1 MYRKENLHMNKR
13 ISRPEKSIKSQ
24 VYDAILNDII
34 NNEFPLD
41 KYLTEKAL
49 MEKYQVSRSP
59 VREALVQLQSERLIS
74 STPRHGYLICRPDWK
89 ELRDIAAFRA
99 MLECGFLSQY
109 HHLITPEHIQSLRKL
124 CYDHEQTSDQ
134 NFITLWKANT
144 AFHAELFS
152 FYGNQFALTALL
164 DAIDR
169 QVIYYIEVR
178 DHFAL
183 STDLHL
189 AILDYLEKKE
199 IKTALAVLQADIERL
214 PTSSTAS

>member
-1 MYRKENLHMNKR
+1 MNKR

-59 VREALVQLQSERLIS
+59 VREALVQLQSERLIA

-109 HHLITPEHIQSLRKL
+109 HHLITPEHI
-124 CYDHEQTSDQ
+124 Q

>member
-1 MYRKENLHMNKR
+1 MT
-13 ISRPEKSIKSQ
+13 IKSR
-24 VYDAILNDII
+24 VYNAILTDIV

-49 MEKYQVSRSP
+49 TEKYQVSRSP
-59 VREALVQLQSERLIS
+59 VREALVQLQSERIITS
-74 STPRHGYLICRPDWK
+74 VPRHGYLICKPDWD
-89 ELRDIAAFRA
+89 ELRDITAFRS
-99 MLECGFLSQY
+99 MLECNYLAQF
-109 HHLITPEHIQSLRKL
+109 HHLITPERIQSLRQL
-124 CYDHEQTSDQ
+124 CYDHEQANEE
-134 NFITLWKANT
+134 NFVERWKANT

-152 FYGNQFALTALL
+152 YYGNQFALTALL

-178 DHFAL
+178 DHFVL

-189 AILDYLEKKE
+189 AILDYLEKNE

-214 PTSSTAS
+214 PTSGKAP

>member
-1 MYRKENLHMNKR
+1 MNDR
-13 ISRPEKSIKSQ
+13 IDRPEKSIKSQ
-24 VYDAILNDII
+24 VYDAILSDII
-34 NNEFPLD
+34 NNEFPSD
-41 KYLTEKAL
+41 IYLTEKAL

-59 VREALVQLQSERLIS
+59 VREALVQLQSDRLIAS
-74 STPRHGYLICRPDWK
+74 VPRHGYLVCRPDLK
-89 ELRDIAAFRA
+89 ELCDIVVFRT

-109 HHLITPEHIQSLRKL
+109 HHLITPEQVQSLRQL
-124 CYDHEQTSDQ
+124 CYEHGQTSDR

-152 FYGNQFALTALL
+152 YYGNQFALTALL

-169 QVIYYIEVR
+169 QVIYYIEIR
-178 DHFAL
+178 DRFSL

-214 PTSSTAS
+214 PTSSKAL